1 MKAFSMS
8 VIVFHTI
15 FNVLLLL

>member
-15 FNVLLLL
+15 FDVLLLL